1 MRRIRGAPNS
11 KESLMNR
18 QDSKT
23 PEILPPTRKG
33 GRRKFFGGLALGGL
47 LGALAATS
55 FNVWSQGAMEGPGRG
70 CWGHKRMSAMTPE
83 ERAARADFATQWVLS
98 RVDATPEQKTRI
110 QAIVQ
115 DAIKDLSQVREQHM
129 KNRQAFMDT
138 LSQPTVDRAALKQ
151 IRQSEMQLAESA
163 SDRFV
168 TAIADAAEVLTPE
181 QRGKL
186 VEMANQF
193 RRW

>member
-1 MRRIRGAPNS
+1 MSEQNP
-11 KESLMNR
+11 
-18 QDSKT
+18 KT
-23 PEILPPTRKG
+23 PEVQPSPRK
-33 GRRKFFGGLALGGL
+33 RNCRKLFGGLAIGGL

-55 FNVWSQGAMEGPGRG
+55 FNVWSQAQGGPDGGHSRG

-83 ERAARADFATQWVLS
+83 ERAARADFATEWVLS
-98 RVDATPEQKTRI
+98 RVDATEEQKARI
-110 QAIVQ
+110 KAIVQ
-115 DAIKDLSQVREQHM
+115 DAIKDLSQAREQHM
-129 KNRQAFMDT
+129 KNRQAFMET

-151 IRQSEMQLAESA
+151 IRASEMQLAESA

-168 TAIADAAEVLTPE
+168 TAIADAADVLTPE
-181 QRGKL
+181 QRSKL

>member
-1 MRRIRGAPNS
+1 
-11 KESLMNR
+11 MNE
-18 QDSKT
+18 QDSKA
-23 PEILPPTRKG
+23 PEILPPARRG

-47 LGALAATS
+47 LGALAAAS
-55 FNVWSQGAMEGPGRG
+55 FNVWSQAGPDEGGHGRG
-70 CWGHKRMSAMTPE
+70 CWGHKRMSAMTSE

-129 KNRQAFMDT
+129 KNRQAFMDA
-138 LSQPTVDRAALKQ
+138 LSQPTVDRATLKQ

-181 QRGKL
+181 QRTKL

>member
-1 MRRIRGAPNS
+1 MSEHNPNT
-11 KESLMNR
+11 L
-18 QDSKT
+18 
-23 PEILPPTRKG
+23 EIPPSRKG
-33 GRRKFFGGLALGGL
+33 GRRKFFGGLAIGGL

-55 FNVWSQGAMEGPGRG
+55 FNVWSQAQGGSEGDGHGRG
-70 CWGHKRMSAMTPE
+70 CWGHKRMSAVTPE
-83 ERAARADFATQWVLS
+83 QRAARADFATDWVLS
-98 RVDATPEQKTRI
+98 RVDASEEQKVRI
-110 QAIVQ
+110 KAIVQ
-115 DAIKDLSQVREQHM
+115 DAVKDLGQVREEHL
-129 KNRQAFMDT
+129 KNRQAFMEA

-151 IRQSEMQLAESA
+151 IRASEMQLAESA

-168 TAIADAAEVLTPE
+168 TAIADAADVLTPE

>member
-1 MRRIRGAPNS
+1 MSEQNP
-11 KESLMNR
+11 
-18 QDSKT
+18 KT
-23 PEILPPTRKG
+23 PEVQPSPRKRN
-33 GRRKFFGGLALGGL
+33 RRKLFGGLAIGGL

-55 FNVWSQGAMEGPGRG
+55 FNVWSQVQGGPDGGHSRG

-83 ERAARADFATQWVLS
+83 ERAARADFATEWVLS
-98 RVDATPEQKTRI
+98 RVDATEEQKARI
-110 QAIVQ
+110 KAIVQ
-115 DAIKDLSQVREQHM
+115 DSIKDLSQAREQHM
-129 KNRQAFMDT
+129 KNRQAFMET

-151 IRQSEMQLAESA
+151 IRASEMQLAESA

-168 TAIADAAEVLTPE
+168 TAIADAADVLTPE
-181 QRGKL
+181 QRSKL

>member
-1 MRRIRGAPNS
+1 MS
-11 KESLMNR
+11 K
-18 QDSKT
+18 QDLET
-23 PEILPPTRKG
+23 RAVQPPAKKG

-55 FNVWSQGAMEGPGRG
+55 FNVWSQAQGGPEGGHSRG

-98 RVDATPEQKTRI
+98 RVDATEEQKARI

-115 DAIKDLSQVREQHM
+115 DAIKDLSQVREQHV
-129 KNRQAFMDT
+129 KNRQAFMDA
-138 LSQPTVDRAALKQ
+138 LSQPTVDRATLKQ

-163 SDRFV
+163 SERFV

-186 VEMANQF
+186 VDMANQF

>member
-1 MRRIRGAPNS
+1 MS
-11 KESLMNR
+11 E
-18 QDSKT
+18 QDPKT
-23 PEILPPTRKG
+23 PEVQQPGKRRG
-33 GRRKFFGGLALGGL
+33 GRRRFFSGLALGGL
-47 LGALAATS
+47 LGTLAATS
-55 FNVWSQGAMEGPGRG
+55 FNVWSQQSGPDGHGRG

-83 ERAARADFATQWVLS
+83 ERAARADFGTEWVLGK
-98 RVDATPEQKTRI
+98 VDATPEQKTRI
-110 QAIVQ
+110 KAIVQ
-115 DAIKDLSQVREQHM
+115 DAIKDLAQVREQHM
-129 KNRQAFMDT
+129 KNRQAFLDALT
-138 LSQPTVDRAALKQ
+138 QPTVNRDALKQ

-168 TAIADAAEVLTPE
+168 NAIADAADVLTPE

>member
-1 MRRIRGAPNS
+1 MSEHNP
-11 KESLMNR
+11 
-18 QDSKT
+18 KT
-23 PEILPPTRKG
+23 PEVQPPSTKRN
-33 GRRKFFGGLALGGL
+33 RRKFFGGLAIGGL

-55 FNVWSQGAMEGPGRG
+55 FNVWSQTQGGPDGGHRG
-70 CWGHKRMSAMTPE
+70 CWGHKRTGAVTPE

-98 RVDATPEQKTRI
+98 RVDATEEQKTRI

-115 DAIKDLSQVREQHM
+115 DALKDLSQVREQHM
-129 KNRQAFMDT
+129 KNRQAFMET

-151 IRQSEMQLAESA
+151 IRASEMQLAESA

-168 TAIADAAEVLTPE
+168 TAIADAADVLTPE
-181 QRGKL
+181 QRSKL